1 MGKLFET
8 LKTIS
13 RNKGAGFLLLLDPD
27 RVKPRD
33 VKGISKAGEE
43 AGVDAFLVGGSLLL
57 SDAFEEA
64 IKALKSTSKLPVFIF
79 PGSVS
84 QLSSH
89 ADGILFLSL
98 ISGRNSTYLIDKH
111 VRAAPMIKRMGLE
124 CVPVGYMLIE
134 SGKLS
139 SVEFMSNTRPVPRD
153 KVDVAMAH
161 ALAAEY
167 LGMQAVYLEA
177 GSGAKESVS
186 EAMVKSVKGY
196 INIPV
201 IVGGGLRTPDEARSR
216 ARAGADFIVIGTA
229 LEGEKEVRRLRDFA
243 KAIHWRAR

>member
-1 MGKLFET
+1 M
-8 LKTIS
+8 
-13 RNKGAGFLLLLDPD
+13 LLLDPD
-27 RVKPRD
+27 RVKPGD
-33 VKGISKAGEE
+33 VKGIGRAGEE

-57 SDAFEEA
+57 SDAFEAA
-64 IKALKSTSKLPVFIF
+64 IKALKSASKIPVFIF

-84 QLSSH
+84 QLSRY

-167 LGMQAVYLEA
+167 LGMQAIYLEA
-177 GSGAKESVS
+177 GSGAKEPVP

-196 INIPV
+196 LNIPV
-201 IVGGGLRTPDEARSR
+201 IVGGGLRAPSEARSR

-229 LEGEKEVRRLRDFA
+229 LEGVKAVRRLRDFA
-243 KAIHWRAR
+243 QAIHWRVR

>member
-1 MGKLFET
+1 MGKLFEG
-8 LKTIS
+8 LKRS
-13 RNKGAGFLLLLDPD
+13 SKDKGTGFLLLLDPD
-27 RVKPRD
+27 RVKPKD
-33 VKGISKAGEE
+33 VKGIGRAGEE
-43 AGVDAFLVGGSLLL
+43 AEVDAFLVGGSLLL

-64 IKALKSTSKLPVFIF
+64 IKALKSVSKLPVFIF

-84 QLSSH
+84 QLSRH

-98 ISGRNSTYLIDKH
+98 ISGRNATYLIDKH

-177 GSGAKESVS
+177 GSGAKEPVPES
-186 EAMVKSVKGY
+186 MVKSVKDY

-201 IVGGGLRTPDEARSR
+201 IVGGGLRTPVQARSR
-216 ARAGADFIVIGTA
+216 ARAGANFIVIGTA
-229 LEGEKEVRRLRDFA
+229 LEGQKEVRRLRDFA
-243 KAIHWRAR
+243 QAIHWRTK